1 MHLPTGQG
9 VVRSTSSFSFS
20 FLTLHCLSEVRSPK
34 PSHHS
39 NQLSKLISSC
49 CSTDVFVCVCL
60 EGGGEK
66 GGGGGGGGGSLHC
79 MNEIVTLLNL
89 NFIYNFCLKW
99 LIVMLSLF
107 VNAL

>member
-1 MHLPTGQG
+1 M
-9 VVRSTSSFSFS
+9 VRSSFSS

-60 EGGGEK
+60 EGGGE
-66 GGGGGGGGGSLHC
+66 GGGGGSLHC